1 MISILIPIHN
11 EEEMLT
17 KYLTRLYPAI
27 DYYKRQFNK
36 EVEVILID
44 DGSTDA
50 SWGMIR
56 FLSDTRTDTIGV
68 YHKKNRGMGAALKSG
83 IKASHGKLLV
93 FLDADLTFRPGDIE
107 LLLAEYYRHPV
118 NCVSGSPYLKPGL
131 LDEVMLHR
139 LFLSQCVKVMY
150 QLLLG
155 KQVTSVSPIFRLYE
169 RMVFDKINIKSDDF
183 EINAEVMAKMVLSG
197 MAVTEVPV
205 VLHCR
210 TSGKSKASIPR
221 SIRNHLGILCKI
233 IKVKYLGKEW

>member
-27 DYYKRQFNK
+27 DYYKRQLSE
-36 EVEVILID
+36 EVEVVLID

-50 SWGMIR
+50 SWGMIK

-68 YHKKNRGMGAALKSG
+68 YHTLNRGMGAALKSG

-139 LFLSQCVKVMY
+139 LFLSQCVNWMY
-150 QLLLG
+150 RVLLREDI
-155 KQVTSVSPIFRLYE
+155 TSISPIFRLYE
-169 RMVFDKINIKSDDF
+169 RGVFDKLDVKSNDF
-183 EINAEVMAKMVLSG
+183 EFNSEVLVKMLLSN
-197 MAVTEVPV
+197 MTITEVPV
-205 VLHCR
+205 ALHLR
-210 TSGKSKASIPR
+210 ISGKSKASIPK

>member
-83 IKASHGKLLV
+83 IRASHGKLIV

-139 LFLSQCVKVMY
+139 LFLSQCVNWMY
-150 QLLLG
+150 RVLLREDI
-155 KQVTSVSPIFRLYE
+155 TSISPIFRLYE
-169 RMVFDKINIKSDDF
+169 RGVFDKLDVKSNDF
-183 EINAEVMAKMVLSG
+183 EFNSEVLVKMLLSN
-197 MAVTEVPV
+197 MTITEVPV
-205 VLHCR
+205 ALHLR
-210 TSGKSKASIPR
+210 ISGKSKASIPK